1 MRMNQINS
9 LKSSRILKNMSLQH
23 ISKQF
28 KVVKWQLRTQ
38 KLRIALV
45 VLTALCIWGILL
57 IKYDDEYSQFAPANL
72 NNSYLNALLLQELEI
87 SVLHDKSSG
96 CDPPPLDPFA
106 AEVLQFSRDLPKV
119 VCEGTDWVQC
129 YLHECRVIKEILLA
143 KKDVFCIYKDILYVD
158 DFTTK
163 LGPPKKVY
171 GSGIYKLEAS
181 DHVKVACTSYEG
193 LVPSRW
199 FGYKAGFRPL
209 PRPPATPTLQPP
221 PAPRLRPPSD
231 PFNVLIVV
239 FDSTS
244 HGGFVRRMPKSYDLL
259 TRELKAVVMNKYNI
273 LGDGTTA
280 ALFPLLTGKTPLE
293 HKEYRKMLSKE
304 FIDEKI
310 LLFHVASTLGYRT
323 AYFENMPWIGTFQ
336 TRFNGFERQPA
347 HHYLR
352 AMLMLETEG
361 GRKWWHGVKG
371 RYCIGDTPQYAMMF
385 NLTRQFYD
393 LDGLHFSFTFIGD
406 ISHDDFNMITTADDE
421 LVDLLRSFQDRGDTM
436 LMVMGDHG
444 TRYNSIRETTFQGKL
459 EELLPF
465 MAIRL
470 PPELVRN
477 RPDALTALVDNANA
491 LTTPFDIHTT
501 LLDVMGAGEMKNSTL
516 CRVRKL
522 TSIEWVTQKITSS
535 EHRKAKSEEEAMQE
549 DLRNNVLENKGKGCI
564 MPKLD
569 PFDEDVL
576 INEKKLPTGVYDLK
590 DVSCVYRDIVYVGN
604 TTQHLGPARTLND
617 GQIYRLRKSDF
628 VHVACI
634 GINRLH
640 FSSLREV
647 PQLTLEDHLPLMA
660 LVLPDRLKQIRPDAT
675 TALAANLDV
684 LTTPFDIHSTLTDV
698 LAPGTL
704 YRFLRSP
711 IPRRSVSVE
720 WISNGV
726 IRTST
731 LAANA
736 AAPSGLLIFR
746 LSGTTMAIKGIRS
759 SNLP

>member
-1 MRMNQINS
+1 MV
-9 LKSSRILKNMSLQH
+9 
-23 ISKQF
+23 F
-28 KVVKWQLRTQ
+28 TQ
-38 KLRIALV
+38 
-45 VLTALCIWGILL
+45 
-57 IKYDDEYSQFAPANL
+57 
-72 NNSYLNALLLQELEI
+72 
-87 SVLHDKSSG
+87 
-96 CDPPPLDPFA
+96 
-106 AEVLQFSRDLPKV
+106 
-119 VCEGTDWVQC
+119 
-129 YLHECRVIKEILLA
+129 
-143 KKDVFCIYKDILYVD
+143 
-158 DFTTK
+158 
-163 LGPPKKVY
+163 
-171 GSGIYKLEAS
+171 
-181 DHVKVACTSYEG
+181 

-501 LLDVMGAGEMKNSTL
+501 LLDVMGAGEMKNRFTIKGSDLPRGMSLLEPIPPLRSCGEAGVVAHYCACASWRPLPRFMPQYRRAAHALLHYINNITSAKSTL

-535 EHRKAKSEEEAMQE
+535 EHRKAKSEEEYVKLSSDYYQAKIVTSPGNGIFE
-549 DLRNNVLENKGKGCI
+549 GVVIYLREENRY
-564 MPKLD
+564 
-569 PFDEDVL
+569 L
-576 INEKKLPTGVYDLK
+576 ISVNDISRVTEYGNEAW
-590 DVSCVYRDIVYVGN
+590 CVW
-604 TTQHLGPARTLND
+604 QSAPHLGLFC
-617 GQIYRLRKSDF
+617 YCK
-628 VHVACI
+628 
-634 GINRLH
+634 
-640 FSSLREV
+640 
-647 PQLTLEDHLPLMA
+647 
-660 LVLPDRLKQIRPDAT
+660 
-675 TALAANLDV
+675 
-684 LTTPFDIHSTLTDV
+684 
-698 LAPGTL
+698 
-704 YRFLRSP
+704 
-711 IPRRSVSVE
+711 
-720 WISNGV
+720 
-726 IRTST
+726 
-731 LAANA
+731 
-736 AAPSGLLIFR
+736 
-746 LSGTTMAIKGIRS
+746 
-759 SNLP
+759 